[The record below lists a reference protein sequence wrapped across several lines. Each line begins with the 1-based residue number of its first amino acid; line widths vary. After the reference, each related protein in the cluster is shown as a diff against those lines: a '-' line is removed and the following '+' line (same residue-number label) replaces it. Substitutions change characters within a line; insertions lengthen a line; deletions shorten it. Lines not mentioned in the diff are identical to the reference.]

1 VGVSPLSVIPAQA
14 GILNAWCAQTQ
25 KAADSPLGES
35 QLQRL
40 MKPQSINALS
50 ALRDGVP
57 CSERLW

>member
-1 VGVSPLSVIPAQA
+1 MIPARRPEFSKSGA
-14 GILNAWCAQTQ
+14 LQTQ
-25 KAADSPLGES
+25 KAADFPLGKS

-40 MKPQSINALS
+40 MKPQPINALS